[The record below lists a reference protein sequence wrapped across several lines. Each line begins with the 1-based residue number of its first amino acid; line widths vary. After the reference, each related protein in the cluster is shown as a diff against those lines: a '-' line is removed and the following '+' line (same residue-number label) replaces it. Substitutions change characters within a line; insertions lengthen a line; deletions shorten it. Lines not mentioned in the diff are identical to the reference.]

1 MAITGKGNADK
12 ELVADILRRILHIPE
27 ENMLP
32 QLDATDGLAAAL
44 CHFYQTNRPSCEK
57 AYKSWKDFINQHP
70 SRVAGETAPHRSYSR
85 HPKSDDT
92 DAI

>member
-1 MAITGKGNADK
+1 MATPGTGSAAK
-12 ELVADILRRILHIPE
+12 EQVADMLRRILHIPE

-44 CHFYQTNRPSCEK
+44 CHFSQTNRPSCEK

-70 SRVAGETAPHRSYSR
+70 SRVVGETAPRRSSRYSS
-85 HPKSDDT
+85 PPNGNE
-92 DAI
+92 AE

>member
-1 MAITGKGNADK
+1 MAITGNGNAAK
-12 ELVADILRRILHIPE
+12 EQVADMLRRILHIPE

-70 SRVAGETAPHRSYSR
+70 SRVAGETAPRRSYSQ
-85 HPKSDDT
+85 HLKSDDT